1 MKKYLLTIFTTENDA
16 DILENIANSVSFVMK
31 QLDGF
36 IVLGGDILILFQT
49 DQNKSE
55 LFDDLAEAINLDYY
69 FTLTEI
75 NDEHTMDLPFNDFD
89 EDIDEV
95 DFEVMSTS
103 FPINDDDTG
112 NLKQLITDLG
122 IKIVDDHKSK
132 MNLDDILDKINL
144 KGMSSLSENEL
155 QFLKNQ

>member
-1 MKKYLLTIFTTENDA
+1 MKKYLLTIFTTENDT
-16 DILENIANSVSFVMK
+16 DILENISNSVSFAMK

-75 NDEHTMDLPFNDFD
+75 NDVYTMDLPFNDFD
-89 EDIDEV
+89 EDIDDA

-103 FPINDDDTG
+103 FPINDDEG

-122 IKIVDDHKSK
+122 IRIVDGHKSK

-144 KGMSSLSENEL
+144 KGIDSLSENEL

>member
-16 DILENIANSVSFVMK
+16 DILENIANSVSFAMK

-49 DQNKSE
+49 DQNKPE

-89 EDIDEV
+89 EDIDDA

-103 FPINDDDTG
+103 FPINDDEG

-132 MNLDDILDKINL
+132 MSLDDILDKINL
-144 KGMSSLSENEL
+144 KGIDSLSENEL